1 MSNFSRRKAI
11 SLGAAG
17 AVGVAGAATA
27 FTQSKDSETVEPTT
41 VAQSSDSGMLEGKVA
56 LVTGAARGIGR
67 AIAVSLAQAGADIA
81 AVDILQNIQGLDVP
95 MSGST
100 EMNQTKQQIE
110 QAGKRCLAIT
120 ADIRDLAA
128 LQNAVAQTTQ
138 ELGAIDIL
146 VANAGVNSNAGFNTD
161 DEAAWIDH
169 WNIITDV
176 NVRGTANT
184 LRAVVPSMVERQTG
198 NIIITSSTFGRQ
210 GNDTNPAYVTS
221 KWGQI
226 GLTKAAAIEL
236 GEYNI
241 TVNA

>member
-1 MSNFSRRKAI
+1 MNDKKSQNPLTRRNVV
-11 SLGAAG
+11 LGGAAAIAG
-17 AVGVAGAATA
+17 SATVFARSKNVEAVERNA
-27 FTQSKDSETVEPTT
+27 
-41 VAQSSDSGMLEGKVA
+41 VAQSSSSGMLTGKVA

-110 QAGKRCLAIT
+110 QASKRCLAIT

-146 VANAGVNSNAGFNTD
+146 VANAGVNSNAGFNID
-161 DEAAWIDH
+161 DEAA
-169 WNIITDV
+169 
-176 NVRGTANT
+176 
-184 LRAVVPSMVERQTG
+184 
-198 NIIITSSTFGRQ
+198 
-210 GNDTNPAYVTS
+210 
-221 KWGQI
+221 
-226 GLTKAAAIEL
+226 
-236 GEYNI
+236 
-241 TVNA
+241 